1 MFEHPPIF
9 YIITGIAAF
18 IIGLAKGGLAGTLGT
33 LATQLMALVIHPDQV
48 VGLVL
53 PMLMFTDVFA
63 VAAHWRKWDRHL
75 VLALLPGAVVG
86 VTIGTYF
93 ITNAPTETLRKVL
106 GAIVLLIAI
115 YKLLENWAVKA
126 AKYEGKTWHGV
137 LAGTVAGFTS
147 SLAHAGG
154 PPIAIFL
161 LLQDITPQVFVAT
174 SALFFALLNWV
185 KVPYYAYS
193 GLFNFS
199 MLWDVVWLLPIL
211 PLGVW
216 VGKWVSTRIDKVL
229 FEKVITVLLAVTALL
244 LIFG

>member
-33 LATQLMALVIHPDQV
+33 MATPLMALVIPPDQV

-63 VAAHWRKWDRHL
+63 VAAHWRKWESRL
-75 VLALLPGAVVG
+75 VWVLLPGAVVG

-93 ITNAPTETLRKVL
+93 IRNAPTEVLRKVL
-106 GAIVLLIAI
+106 GVIVLLIAI
-115 YKLLENWAVKA
+115 YKLLEHWVVKA

-193 GLFNFS
+193 GLFNFA
-199 MLWDVVWLLPIL
+199 MLWDVIWLLPIL

-229 FEKVITVLLAVTALL
+229 FERVITVLLAITALM
-244 LIFG
+244 LIFA